1 MGIRAKTATQRPFNS
16 ETAVQRFW
24 KRNGHLD
31 PEVVLIKMRVGALES
46 PMVVFKAPLTS
57 VLRPNGVGK
66 KRNCRATVAKIEN

>member
-1 MGIRAKTATQRPFNS
+1 MKRLSNGRFNS
-16 ETAVQRFW
+16 ETAVRRFR

-31 PEVVLIKMRVGALES
+31 PEVVLIKMPVGALES

-57 VLRPNGVGK
+57 ELGPNGVGK